1 MPAELVAKSPE
12 YILNLCT
19 RFLAR
24 DNPDSRHSYFGTE
37 SEHARARI
45 SDAWR
50 FPIVDAHE
58 PGSLDEVESGTYAF
72 FNDVTFVLKEPRDG
86 PPFESVGL
94 VTSAA
99 ALNQSIEMKRVG
111 DSLYHAATLKV
122 GRGQR
127 HRYRFLVA
135 GSSVLDPVN
144 PQLFEHADGSLW
156 SSFFTW
162 EYQETVVLERWE
174 FTLVDRLVRQ
184 ILPFEDEQARIF
196 LERGAAD
203 AQIPNLH
210 RLDVSVGAAN
220 YIDKILAR
228 EERHHLQGYRACL
241 DMIAEVLR
249 RRFPGIAFERV
260 PSDANRSPNDLK
272 PAVGYNKLYE
282 DMSAGNPWSAL
293 VADGWDLNRYD
304 NPTYFVNLLRR
315 HAWTG
320 AFCHPKYGGNFGAM
334 TWAYLAD
341 SYRVTDPA
349 LPEATA
355 FDWQRAIERPYGR
368 SNEYFG

>member
-1 MPAELVAKSPE
+1 MSAVLQNKSPE
-12 YILNLCT
+12 YLINLFT

-24 DNPDSRHSYFGTE
+24 DNQDLRHSYFDLE
-37 SEHARARI
+37 KELMRARV

-50 FPIVDAHE
+50 FPIIDAHE
-58 PGSLDEVESGTYAF
+58 PNSRAEIESGVYAT
-72 FNDVTFVLKEPRDG
+72 FNDVTFVLKEPSDG
-86 PPFESVGL
+86 THFNSVEL
-94 VTSAA
+94 VTTAGSI
-99 ALNQSIEMKRVG
+99 NQPIEMKRVN
-111 DSLYHAATLKV
+111 DSLYHAVTLKI

-127 HRYRFLVA
+127 HRYRFLVD
-135 GSSVLDPVN
+135 GSSVVDPIN
-144 PQLFEHADGSLW
+144 PQTFQHSDGSVW

-196 LERGAAD
+196 LERGAAT

-228 EERHHLQGYRACL
+228 EERHHLPGYRACL

-249 RRFPGIAFERV
+249 RRFPGIAVEKI
-260 PSDANRSPNDLK
+260 PSDGNRSPDDQR
-272 PAVGYNKLYE
+272 PAVGYNKLYQ
-282 DMSAGNPWSAL
+282 DMSSRASWGDL

-341 SYRVTDPA
+341 SYRVTDPD
-349 LPEATA
+349 LPATTA
-355 FDWQRAIERPYGR
+355 FDWQRTIERPYGQ
-368 SNEYFG
+368 SAEYLG

>member
-1 MPAELVAKSPE
+1 MRARLVDKSDE
-12 YILNLCT
+12 YVLNHCA

-24 DNPDSRHSYFGTE
+24 DNREPRHSYFGLE
-37 SEHARARI
+37 AEHERARI

-50 FPIVDAHE
+50 FPVVDAHE
-58 PGSLDEVESGTYAF
+58 PSSREEFESGAYMD
-72 FNDVTFVLKEPRDG
+72 FNDVTFVLKEANDG
-86 PPFESVGL
+86 PRFGAVAL
-94 VTSAA
+94 VTTAG
-99 ALNQSIEMKRVG
+99 ALNRPIEMKRVG
-111 DSLYHAATLKV
+111 DTLYHAVTLMV

-127 HRYRFLVA
+127 HRYRFLID
-135 GSSVLDPVN
+135 GSPVLDPVN
-144 PQLFEHADGSLW
+144 PQLFQHSDGSVW

-174 FTLVDRLVRQ
+174 FTLLDRLVRQ

-196 LERGAAD
+196 LERGAAT

-228 EERHHLQGYRACL
+228 EERHHLPGYRTCL
-241 DMIAEVLR
+241 DMIAQVLR
-249 RRFPGIAFERV
+249 RRFPGIAVERI
-260 PSDANRSPNDLK
+260 PSDASRSPGDQR

-282 DMSAGNPWSAL
+282 DMSAGTPWSAL

-349 LPEATA
+349 LPPTTA
-355 FDWQRAIERPYGR
+355 FDWQRTIERPYGQ
-368 SNEYFG
+368 STEYLG